1 VKPEEEEGISR
12 ILHTRT
18 GLQLGEPELKE
29 NGIEVTGAVNIT
41 ILYESSSEAVGLGT
55 ARVSIPFTY
64 TMETQLSGKDYVYPV
79 TADVEQLGVS
89 LLDAGEMDVKCVVF
103 FRTNIYR
110 EWTEKIVEEV
120 TLEELDSE
128 KLDSLPGIVIYAVRP
143 GESLWDI
150 GKRYYVPVS
159 AIRQTNDL
167 SGDEVK
173 TGDRLLIVR

>member
-1 VKPEEEEGISR
+1 
-12 ILHTRT
+12 
-18 GLQLGEPELKE
+18 
-29 NGIEVTGAVNIT
+29 
-41 ILYESSSEAVGLGT
+41 
-55 ARVSIPFTY
+55 
-64 TMETQLSGKDYVYPV
+64 
-79 TADVEQLGVS
+79 
-89 LLDAGEMDVKCVVF
+89 
-103 FRTNIYR
+103 
-110 EWTEKIVEEV
+110 VEEV